1 MCHAYLD
8 AFVLVI
14 YTHRPAVR
22 LITHTVSEG
31 RCLNFNKVEQSDNQ
45 TPLRRATVSDSYYIT
60 LICNALES
68 RSDSKSEKCLPLKL
82 NEATR
87 RVVWQ
92 LSKYLFKCYV
102 PTTIKRFTIS
112 IFLCGDL
119 FGLARVN
126 SIKSWDALII
136 LTSCVPNSYELDK
149 IATRQLAISLAISK
163 FANQWGCYCLSG
175 REERNLKRHKFYG
188 SFYLF

>member
-1 MCHAYLD
+1 MENVVGRSVYVCGSVCHAYLD

-14 YTHRPAVR
+14 YTYRPAVR

-45 TPLRRATVSDSYYIT
+45 TPLRRATVSDSFYIT

-87 RVVWQ
+87 LKARR
-92 LSKYLFKCYV
+92 L
-102 PTTIKRFTIS
+102 TTVE
-112 IFLCGDL
+112 IF
-119 FGLARVN
+119 V
-126 SIKSWDALII
+126 
-136 LTSCVPNSYELDK
+136 
-149 IATRQLAISLAISK
+149 
-163 FANQWGCYCLSG
+163 
-175 REERNLKRHKFYG
+175 
-188 SFYLF
+188 